1 MANDPPV
8 KPEDDGGGGVGTL
21 RMSNTFD
28 PEAHCDHMAAVLG
41 LEIRAE
47 WRQSVVDNLK
57 ATQKVAEA
65 VLSFPLA
72 DAVEP
77 APIFEP

>member
-1 MANDPPV
+1 MN
-8 KPEDDGGGGVGTL
+8 
-21 RMSNTFD
+21 RTFD
-28 PEAHCDHMAAVLG
+28 AETHCDHMAAVLG
-41 LEIRAE
+41 LEIGPE

-57 ATQKVAEA
+57 ATQKIAEA

-77 APIFEP
+77 APVFEP